1 MGATGSFWKMQ
12 CRGRARDQKGLK
24 LGIFKEYRFLWVSI
38 TRCKAKKFAKK
49 RTTSSDY
56 GLIGGGPAV
65 FGRDRAAP
73 SILP

>member
-1 MGATGSFWKMQ
+1 M
-12 CRGRARDQKGLK
+12 
-24 LGIFKEYRFLWVSI
+24 GIFKEYRFLWVSM